1 MWSSVLFVLLE
12 SVLASVLPRHQMRR
26 RREGEWIL
34 GLGQF
39 LRMLGDHRDP
49 TVERGERE
57 REGERELVCE

>member
-12 SVLASVLPRHQMRR
+12 SVLASVLPRHRMHR
-26 RREGEWIL
+26 RREDEWIL

-49 TVERGERE
+49 TVERERNGEGGER
-57 REGERELVCE
+57 VCL